1 MATVTGKTYSD
12 PNRIEGKTYYYKVRS
27 ILAANQYSNYSDVKT
42 GVPLGNVKALYVK
55 SRTSGG
61 VTVKWEKAA
70 GATKYTVT
78 RKQSGAASY
87 QQIGTTG
94 DKDYFVDTTAQAGVK
109 YSYKI
114 KPVNA
119 LGYGGYGNAVSGVS
133 MKQPTISYVK
143 SVKAGQL
150 KVAWKSV
157 TGAGYYQVYRSTSKN
172 GTYKKIKETTSL
184 SYTDKNRTEGKKYY
198 YKVRAVKKVADKVYS
213 YSTYSSQKSARN
225 LKTPVISSVTS
236 YSGEKL
242 KVKWGK
248 VTGASYY
255 QLYRSTS
262 KNGTYSYVA
271 TVKGKEYTDSS
282 LRSEERR
289 VGKECRSRWSPYH

>member
-1 MATVTGKTYSD
+1 M
-12 PNRIEGKTYYYKVRS
+12 
-27 ILAANQYSNYSDVKT
+27 KT

-157 TGAGYYQVYRSTSKN
+157 TGAGYYQVIPQ
-172 GTYKKIKETTSL
+172 YK
-184 SYTDKNRTEGKKYY
+184 
-198 YKVRAVKKVADKVYS
+198 
-213 YSTYSSQKSARN
+213 QKRH
-225 LKTPVISSVTS
+225 L
-236 YSGEKL
+236 
-242 KVKWGK
+242 
-248 VTGASYY
+248 
-255 QLYRSTS
+255 
-262 KNGTYSYVA
+262 
-271 TVKGKEYTDSS
+271 
-282 LRSEERR
+282 
-289 VGKECRSRWSPYH
+289 

>member
-94 DKDYFVDTTAQAGVK
+94 DKDYFVD
-109 YSYKI
+109 I
-114 KPVNA
+114 NC
-119 LGYGGYGNAVSGVS
+119 
-133 MKQPTISYVK
+133 
-143 SVKAGQL
+143 
-150 KVAWKSV
+150 
-157 TGAGYYQVYRSTSKN
+157 TS
-172 GTYKKIKETTSL
+172 
-184 SYTDKNRTEGKKYY
+184 
-198 YKVRAVKKVADKVYS
+198 
-213 YSTYSSQKSARN
+213 
-225 LKTPVISSVTS
+225 
-236 YSGEKL
+236 
-242 KVKWGK
+242 
-248 VTGASYY
+248 
-255 QLYRSTS
+255 
-262 KNGTYSYVA
+262 
-271 TVKGKEYTDSS
+271 
-282 LRSEERR
+282 RSE
-289 VGKECRSRWSPYH
+289 VFL

>member
-1 MATVTGKTYSD
+1 MHWD
-12 PNRIEGKTYYYKVRS
+12 M
-27 ILAANQYSNYSDVKT
+27 
-42 GVPLGNVKALYVK
+42 
-55 SRTSGG
+55 
-61 VTVKWEKAA
+61 
-70 GATKYTVT
+70 
-78 RKQSGAASY
+78 
-87 QQIGTTG
+87 
-94 DKDYFVDTTAQAGVK
+94 
-109 YSYKI
+109 
-114 KPVNA
+114 
-119 LGYGGYGNAVSGVS
+119 GGYGNAVSGVS

-282 LRSEERR
+282 LKTGKSYYYKVRAVNKTGR
-289 VGKECRSRWSPYH
+289 VKDTAPTQR